1 MPLSPVRRLL
11 DFDAQYRRDQQH
23 TPDFLHRRDRRL
35 ALARQQDGAPPPD
48 AAAWLSAVDA
58 PGAGDALRSWR
69 RGRAA
74 LTVAGAVLGVLTMLG
89 VLYVDGQGRINVTLI
104 MALALLQLVLALATS
119 AQALSGRRPWG
130 RLLGRGDGADTPVL
144 RQLHPQL
151 AARAAHGAGLAFAV
165 TALLTLLAQVL
176 VRDLA
181 FGWSTTLQTS
191 APAYHALVEQLA
203 WPWRGW
209 LPAAVPGLE
218 LVEQSRYFRL
228 VSEAPADPERLGA
241 WWPFLAMLWLCYVL
255 LPRLALLGLAR
266 LHLNHRA
273 RALLQRHP
281 GWVALRERFATP
293 WVDSGQAP
301 AAAGPGPA
309 VPAATELAPA
319 PERGV
324 VIRWA
329 GAGSADLAGR
339 LLEQAPAQVLEAGG
353 SASLEQDRDTLARAD
368 LGLPVVLLARGWEP
382 PTGELAD
389 FLDDARHC
397 LPADTDILLLPLA
410 NDDKTAVVDG
420 ALLAQWQRFVGR
432 HKPVRLC
439 RP

>member
-35 ALARQQDGAPPPD
+35 ALAREQDGAPPPD
-48 AAAWLSAVDA
+48 AAAWLGAVDA
-58 PGAGDALRSWR
+58 PGAGAALRPWR
-69 RGRAA
+69 RARAA
-74 LTVAGAVLGVLTMLG
+74 LTLAGAVLGILTMLG

-104 MALALLQLVLALATS
+104 LALALLQLLLALATT

-130 RLLGRGDGADTPVL
+130 RLLSRDTDVDTPVL

-165 TALLTLLAQVL
+165 TALLTLLVQVL

-203 WPWRGW
+203 RPWRGW
-209 LPAAVPGLE
+209 LPTAVPGLE

-228 VSEAPADPERLGA
+228 GNEAPSDPERLGA

-255 LPRLALLGLAR
+255 LPRLILLGLAG

-273 RALLQRHP
+273 GVLLQRHP
-281 GWVALRERFATP
+281 GWAALHERFATP
-293 WVDSGQAP
+293 WVDSGPAP
-301 AAAGPGPA
+301 VTAGPGPA
-309 VPAATELAPA
+309 APTAGAPA
-319 PERGV
+319 PPPERGV

-329 GAGSADLAGR
+329 GAGSADLAR
-339 LLEQAPAQVLEAGG
+339 SLLREPPIQVLEAGG

-368 LGLPVVLLARGWEP
+368 LGLPVVLITRGWEP

-389 FLDDARHC
+389 FLDDARDS
-397 LPADTDILLLPLA
+397 LPANTEIVLLPLA
-410 NDDKTAVVDG
+410 DDHKTAIVDG
-420 ALLAQWQRFVGR
+420 ALLAQWQRFVDR
-432 HKPVRLC
+432 HRPVRLG

>member
-35 ALARQQDGAPPPD
+35 ALAREQDGAPPPD

-58 PGAGDALRSWR
+58 PDAGAALRTWR

-74 LTVAGAVLGVLTMLG
+74 LTLAGAVLGVLTVLG

-104 MALALLQLVLALATS
+104 LALALLQLLLALATT
-119 AQALSGRRPWG
+119 AQAVSGPRPWG

-397 LPADTDILLLPLA
+397 LPADTDIMLLPLA

>member
-35 ALARQQDGAPPPD
+35 ALAREQDGAPPPD

-58 PGAGDALRSWR
+58 PGAGAALRPWR

-104 MALALLQLVLALATS
+104 MALALLQLLLALATS
-119 AQALSGRRPWG
+119 VQALSGRRPWG
-130 RLLGRGDGADTPVL
+130 RLLGRSAGADTPAL
-144 RQLHPQL
+144 NQLHPQL

-191 APAYHALVEQLA
+191 APAYHTLVEHLA
-203 WPWRGW
+203 WPWRSW
-209 LPAAVPGLE
+209 LPAAVPSLE

-255 LPRLALLGLAR
+255 LPRLMLLRLAR
-266 LHLNHRA
+266 LHVNHRA

-281 GWVALRERFATP
+281 GWAALRARFATP
-293 WVDSGQAP
+293 WVDSGHAP
-301 AAAGPGPA
+301 TAAGSGPS
-309 VPAATELAPA
+309 VPAATKPTPT
-319 PERGV
+319 PESGV

-329 GAGSADLAGR
+329 GAGSADLARR
-339 LLEQAPAQVLEAGG
+339 LLKDAPMQVLEAGG

-368 LGLPVVLLARGWEP
+368 LGLPVVVMARGWEP

-389 FLDDARHC
+389 FLDDARDS
-397 LPADTDILLLPLA
+397 LPTNTDIALLPLA
-410 NDDKTAVVDG
+410 ADDETAIVDG

-432 HKPVRLC
+432 HQPARLC

>member
-1 MPLSPVRRLL
+1 MPLSPVRLLL

-48 AAAWLSAVDA
+48 AAAWLTAVDA
-58 PGAGDALRSWR
+58 RGGGEALRPWR
-69 RGRAA
+69 RGRAL
-74 LTVAGAVLGVLTMLG
+74 LTLAGAVLGVLTMLG

-104 MALALLQLVLALATS
+104 LALALLQLVLALATTG
-119 AQALSGRRPWG
+119 QALSGRRPWG
-130 RLLGRGDGADTPVL
+130 RLLGRHRDGDAPML

-165 TALLTLLAQVL
+165 AALLTLLAQVL

-191 APAYHALVEQLA
+191 APAYHGLVTQLA

-209 LPAAVPGLE
+209 LPAAVPSLE

-228 VSEAPADPERLGA
+228 QSGSPADPERLGA

-255 LPRLALLGLAR
+255 LPRLVLLALAR

-273 RALLQRHP
+273 RTLLRRHP
-281 GWVALRERFATP
+281 GRAALRERFATP
-293 WVDSGQAP
+293 WVDSGGAP
-301 AAAGPGPA
+301 TPAGPGPA
-309 VPAATELAPA
+309 GAPPTPLAPP
-319 PERGV
+319 PESGV

-329 GAGSADLAGR
+329 GAGGADLARR
-339 LLEQAPAQVLEAGG
+339 LLQDAPMQVLEAGG

-368 LGLPVVLLARGWEP
+368 LGQPVLILTRGWEP

-389 FLDDARHC
+389 FLDDVRHS
-397 LPADTDILLLPLA
+397 LPANTDVLLLPLA
-410 NDDKTAVVDG
+410 ADDAVATVDG
-420 ALLAQWQRFVGR
+420 ALLAQWQRFVDR

>member
-35 ALARQQDGAPPPD
+35 ALAREQDGAPPPD

-58 PGAGDALRSWR
+58 PGAGAALRPWR

-74 LTVAGAVLGVLTMLG
+74 LTLAGAVLGVLTMLG

-104 MALALLQLVLALATS
+104 LALALLQLLLALATT

-130 RLLGRGDGADTPVL
+130 RLLGRGDGAPPVL

-151 AARAAHGAGLAFAV
+151 AARAAHGAGLAFAA
-165 TALLTLLAQVL
+165 TALLTLLVQVL

-209 LPAAVPGLE
+209 LPGAVPGLE

-228 VSEAPADPERLGA
+228 GGEAPADPERLGA

-255 LPRLALLGLAR
+255 LPRLILLGLAG

-273 RALLQRHP
+273 GVLLQRHP
-281 GWVALRERFATP
+281 GWAALHERFATP
-293 WVDSGQAP
+293 WVDSGPAP
-301 AAAGPGPA
+301 VTAGPGPA
-309 VPAATELAPA
+309 AP
-319 PERGV
+319 
-324 VIRWA
+324 
-329 GAGSADLAGR
+329 
-339 LLEQAPAQVLEAGG
+339 
-353 SASLEQDRDTLARAD
+353 
-368 LGLPVVLLARGWEP
+368 
-382 PTGELAD
+382 
-389 FLDDARHC
+389 
-397 LPADTDILLLPLA
+397 
-410 NDDKTAVVDG
+410 TAE
-420 ALLAQWQRFVGR
+420 
-432 HKPVRLC
+432 
-439 RP
+439 

>member
-1 MPLSPVRRLL
+1 LPLSPVRRLL

-35 ALARQQDGAPPPD
+35 ALAREQDGGPPPD
-48 AAAWLSAVDA
+48 AAAWLSALDA
-58 PGAGDALRSWR
+58 PGAGQALRPWR
-69 RGRAA
+69 RARTA
-74 LTVAGAVLGVLTMLG
+74 LTLAGAALGVLTMLG

-104 MALALLQLVLALATS
+104 IALALLQLLLALATT

-130 RLLGRGDGADTPVL
+130 RLLGRGTGTDTPVL
-144 RQLHPQL
+144 KQLHPQL

-165 TALLTLLAQVL
+165 TALLTLLLQVL

-191 APAYHALVEQLA
+191 APAYHALVEHLA

-209 LPAAVPGLE
+209 LPGAVPGLD
-218 LVEQSRYFRL
+218 LVEHSRYFRL
-228 VSEAPADPERLGA
+228 NNEPPTDPERLGG

-255 LPRLALLGLAR
+255 LPRLVLLGLAR

-273 RALLQRHP
+273 GTLLRRHP
-281 GWVALRERFATP
+281 GWAALRERFATP

-301 AAAGPGPA
+301 AATGSGPA
-309 VPAATELAPA
+309 EPANATPAPA
-319 PERGV
+319 PERAV

-329 GAGSADLAGR
+329 GAGGVALAGR
-339 LLEQAPAQVLEAGG
+339 LLKNAPLQVLEAGG
-353 SASLEQDRDTLARAD
+353 SASLEQDRDTLTRAD
-368 LGLPVVLLARGWEP
+368 LGLPVVVLTRGWEP

-389 FLDDARHC
+389 FIDDARDR
-397 LPADTDILLLPLA
+397 LPADTDIALLALA
-410 NDDKTAVVDG
+410 ADDDTATVDG
-420 ALLAQWQRFVGR
+420 ALLAQWQRFADR
-432 HKPVRLC
+432 HPPVRLC

>member
-1 MPLSPVRRLL
+1 LPLSPVRRLL

-35 ALARQQDGAPPPD
+35 ALAREQNGAPPPD
-48 AAAWLSAVDA
+48 AAAWLNAVDA
-58 PGAGDALRSWR
+58 AGAGGALQPWR

-74 LTVAGAVLGVLTMLG
+74 LTLAGAVLGVLTMLG

-104 MALALLQLVLALATS
+104 LALALLQLLLALATS

-130 RLLGRGDGADTPVL
+130 RLLGRDGGADTPVL

-191 APAYHALVEQLA
+191 APAYHTLVEQLA

-228 VSEAPADPERLGA
+228 GGGAPADPERLGA

-266 LHLNHRA
+266 VHLNHRA
-273 RALLQRHP
+273 GVLLQRHP
-281 GWVALRERFATP
+281 GWAALRERFATP

-301 AAAGPGPA
+301 AATGRGPA
-309 VPAATELAPA
+309 VPAIAALAA
-319 PERGV
+319 PPESGV

-329 GAGSADLAGR
+329 GAGSADLARR
-339 LLEQAPAQVLEAGG
+339 LLQDAPMQVLEAGG
-353 SASLEQDRDTLARAD
+353 SASLEQDRDTVTRAD
-368 LGLPVVLLARGWEP
+368 LGLPVVVLTRGWEP
-382 PTGELAD
+382 PTGELSD
-389 FLDDARHC
+389 FLDDARDS
-397 LPADTDILLLPLA
+397 LPANTDIVLLPLA
-410 NDDKTAVVDG
+410 ADDKTAVVDG
-420 ALLAQWQRFVGR
+420 ALLAQWQRFVDR
-432 HKPVRLC
+432 HRPVRLC

>member
-35 ALARQQDGAPPPD
+35 ALAREQDGAPPPD

-58 PGAGDALRSWR
+58 PGAGAALRPWR

-74 LTVAGAVLGVLTMLG
+74 LTLAGAVLGVLTMLG

-104 MALALLQLVLALATS
+104 LALALLQLLLALATT

-130 RLLGRGDGADTPVL
+130 RLLSRGNSAPPVL

-165 TALLTLLAQVL
+165 TALLTLLVQVL

-209 LPAAVPGLE
+209 LPGAVPGLE

-228 VSEAPADPERLGA
+228 GGEAPADPERLGA

-255 LPRLALLGLAR
+255 LPRLILLGLAR

-273 RALLQRHP
+273 GVLLRRHP
-281 GWVALRERFATP
+281 GWAALRQRFATP
-293 WVDSGQAP
+293 WVDSGPAP
-301 AAAGPGPA
+301 VAAGAGPA
-309 VPAATELAPA
+309 VPPADTLAP
-319 PERGV
+319 PPDSGV

-329 GAGSADLAGR
+329 GAGSADLAR
-339 LLEQAPAQVLEAGG
+339 NLLQDAPMQVLEAGG
-353 SASLEQDRDTLARAD
+353 SASLEQDRDTLTRAD
-368 LGLPVVLLARGWEP
+368 LGLPAVVLTRGWEP

-389 FLDDARHC
+389 FLDDARHS
-397 LPADTDILLLPLA
+397 LPANTDIVLLPLA
-410 NDDKTAVVDG
+410 ADDQTALVDG
-420 ALLAQWQRFVGR
+420 ALLAQWQRFVDR
-432 HKPVRLC
+432 HRPVRLC